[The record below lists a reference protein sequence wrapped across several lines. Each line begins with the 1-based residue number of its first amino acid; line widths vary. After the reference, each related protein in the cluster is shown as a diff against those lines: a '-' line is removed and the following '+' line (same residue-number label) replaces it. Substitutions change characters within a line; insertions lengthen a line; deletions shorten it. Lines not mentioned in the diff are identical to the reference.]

1 MKLSRFKIQQMIDA
15 GNVSNSRRGGGSG
28 GGGGGGV
35 SAQWVEEHYI
45 NKEFFSALF
54 KILNG
59 QGSSATEIEPND
71 TDTIEANP
79 NTVNIEA
86 MFTFWTEKAISALGQ
101 GSGGG
106 GGGGGGATMLAQL
119 TDVELTN
126 LDTGDLLKYNGTHW
140 VNITLATLMADYA
153 TKQWCNNNFIGSAA
167 ISDMATQSWVNQQGF
182 VKNHPLSF
190 WGQNW
195 PTTNAAISGD
205 MSNVGNITTSTNGT
219 KSISG
224 FHAITLYGA
233 TNGGHIDFFWNAA
246 TAYTSRISEGAS
258 GRLDINN
265 TIFAKLSGN
274 VGIGQASPSYKLDV
288 SGAIHTTTGLLSD
301 DYVTA
306 LSDIRFKDVVRKFTL
321 SVDDIAGASLI
332 IFTWKGR
339 NDDRQHA
346 GIIAQE
352 WQKILPEAVVEGE
365 DGRLAVD
372 YGVIGAASAVSLARK
387 VKEQQKEIELLKK
400 KSNEQEKKMAEMEK
414 RLARIEKMFALTEED

>member
-1 MKLSRFKIQQMIDA
+1 MRLSREKIQRMIDA
-15 GNVSNSRRGGGSG
+15 SGLNTNTRRGGGSG
-28 GGGGGGV
+28 AGGGGGV

-86 MFTFWTEKAISALGQ
+86 MFGFWTQKFISALGQ

-106 GGGGGGATMLAQL
+106 GGGATTLAQL
-119 TDVELTN
+119 TDVLLTS
-126 LDTGDLLKYNGTHW
+126 LATGDLLKYNDTHW
-140 VNITLATLMADYA
+140 VNVKLATLMTDYA
-153 TKQWCNNNFIGSAA
+153 TQQWCNNNFIGSAA

-205 MSNVGNITTSTNGT
+205 MSSVGNITTSTNGT

-365 DGRLAVD
+365 DGKLGVD
-372 YGVIGAASAVSLARK
+372 YGVIGTASAVSLARK
-387 VKEQQKEIELLKK
+387 VKEQQEQIEMLTKK
-400 KSNEQEKKMAEMEK
+400 NAELDK
-414 RLARIEKMFALTEED
+414 RLARLEKMFALTEED

>member
-1 MKLSRFKIQQMIDA
+1 MRLSREKIQRMIDA
-15 GNVSNSRRGGGSG
+15 SGLNTNTRRGGGSG
-28 GGGGGGV
+28 AGGGGGV

-86 MFTFWTEKAISALGQ
+86 MFGFWTQKFISALGQ

-106 GGGGGGATMLAQL
+106 GGGATTLAQL
-119 TDVELTN
+119 TDVLLTS
-126 LDTGDLLKYNGTHW
+126 LATGDLLKYNGTHW
-140 VNITLATLMADYA
+140 VNVKLATLMTDYA
-153 TKQWCNNNFIGSAA
+153 TQQWCNNNFIGSAA

-205 MSNVGNITTSTNGT
+205 MSSVGNITTSTNGT

-365 DGRLAVD
+365 DGKLGVD
-372 YGVIGAASAVSLARK
+372 YGVIGTASAVSLARK
-387 VKEQQKEIELLKK
+387 VKEQQEQIEMLTKK
-400 KSNEQEKKMAEMEK
+400 NAELDK
-414 RLARIEKMFALTEED
+414 RLARLEKMFALTEED